1 MSSKTAQKGSLE
13 THTNSK
19 QNEKEYAGPH
29 RSDSNFLYF
38 CVHLLGVRIAVVF
51 SGAKKS
57 RHHKDVWI
65 FVLSEGCDITYR
77 CHACAWNCRV
87 IEPNGFDPTYESPK
101 KETIRMDGFFWY
113 PNTIDQLLTRTGILR
128 RLRRL
133 RVASAFVLTAGQNQ
147 RHCIP
152 LPCLRMEL
160 PGDRTQWVRSDIR
173 ITKKETIRMDGF
185 LWYPNTIDQ
194 LLTRAGILRRLRRL
208 RVASAFVLTAG
219 QNQRHCI
226 PLPCLRMELP
236 GDRTQWV
243 RSDIR
248 ITKKETIR
256 MDGFFFGD
264 PYGNRTHITAVKGRC
279 LNLLTNGPGSG
290 NLTRTD
296 DTPGMNRM
304 LYQLSY
310 AAIFTCAASHG
321 HDVL

>member
-1 MSSKTAQKGSLE
+1 MGKNPPDRIVRIPIFYIFASISWAFGSQWCSQERKNPGIIRMSGFLCYLKAAILHTAAMLAHGIAGRSNPMGSVR
-13 THTNSK
+13 HTNHLKKKPS
-19 QNEKEYAGPH
+19 EWMV
-29 RSDSNFLYF
+29 SFL
-38 CVHLLGVRIAVVF
+38 V
-51 SGAKKS
+51 
-57 RHHKDVWI
+57 
-65 FVLSEGCDITYR
+65 
-77 CHACAWNCRV
+77 
-87 IEPNGFDPTYESPK
+87 
-101 KETIRMDGFFWY
+101 
-113 PNTIDQLLTRTGILR
+113 TRT
-128 RLRRL
+128 
-133 RVASAFVLTAGQNQ
+133 
-147 RHCIP
+147 
-152 LPCLRMEL
+152 
-160 PGDRTQWVRSDIR
+160 
-173 ITKKETIRMDGF
+173 
-185 LWYPNTIDQ
+185 
-194 LLTRAGILRRLRRL
+194 GILRRLRRL

>member
-1 MSSKTAQKGSLE
+1 
-13 THTNSK
+13 
-19 QNEKEYAGPH
+19 
-29 RSDSNFLYF
+29 
-38 CVHLLGVRIAVVF
+38 
-51 SGAKKS
+51 
-57 RHHKDVWI
+57 
-65 FVLSEGCDITYR
+65 
-77 CHACAWNCRV
+77 
-87 IEPNGFDPTYESPK
+87 
-101 KETIRMDGFFWY
+101 MDGFLWY

-194 LLTRAGILRRLRRL
+194 LLTHTGILRRLRRLRVASAFVLTAGQNQRHCIPLPCLRMELPGDRTQWVRSDIRITKKETIRMDGFLWYPNTIDQLLTHTGILRRLRRL

>member
-1 MSSKTAQKGSLE
+1 
-13 THTNSK
+13 
-19 QNEKEYAGPH
+19 
-29 RSDSNFLYF
+29 
-38 CVHLLGVRIAVVF
+38 
-51 SGAKKS
+51 
-57 RHHKDVWI
+57 
-65 FVLSEGCDITYR
+65 
-77 CHACAWNCRV
+77 
-87 IEPNGFDPTYESPK
+87 
-101 KETIRMDGFFWY
+101 MDGFLWY

-194 LLTRAGILRRLRRL
+194 LLTRTGILRRLRRLRVASAFVLTAGQNQRHCIPLPCLRMELPGDRTQWVRSDIRITKKETIRMDGFFWYPNTIDQLLTRTGILRRLRRL